1 MTPFGGVR
9 GRALGLAA
17 VAMVACCAHAQQAVF
32 RIGTF
37 DRSSLEFSGDS
48 PKEPVRYIVGQS
60 GDKSWYASQTVFA
73 PGQQPSAASAPRA
86 IVFSLA
92 SAPAKSYVLHLS
104 VLLESACV
112 PALRVEINGRHGLLF
127 LHPKLDFSNGDQGDS
142 FYPAYSQADAT
153 LDVPGSDL
161 HAGRNELTLQAV
173 AADASVVPDASLTY
187 DAMELD
193 RADAAPP
200 KPAAEVVPTIFYTRQ
215 GVGLTEQVQVFV
227 HSAEPMPKGMA
238 VELALGGKRYR
249 ESTAQAEDFG
259 DARLTYQVPEFAAA
273 AQAQVSWEVAGRRS
287 KAEQTV
293 APQKKWTLYLVPH
306 IHVDVGYSDYQ
317 AKVAAIQAHAIDE
330 AIEMIAKHPE
340 FRYSLDGEWD
350 LAQFLATRTPAQQ
363 QRALADIEAQKI
375 FVPAQYANLLTGF
388 PTAETLIRSLYPSA
402 DFSREHHTPF
412 DYANITDV
420 PSYSW
425 SYASILAAAGI
436 HDLVGGSNNYRAP
449 VLLQGRL
456 NEDSPF
462 YWQGPDGG
470 KVLLWYSRIY
480 QQMQMLFGLPPVLD
494 AGRETLPLFLQ
505 QYEHPG
511 YHADAVILYGSQV
524 ENTDLFPQQA
534 ELAGE
539 WNRQYAY
546 PRMEYSGFHT
556 ALEAIAKQFGAAIP
570 TISGDGGPY
579 WEDGIASDAHYAAM
593 ERWNEPR
600 ALSAEKL
607 DTLSTLADP
616 ELAPDTTLLD
626 HMWTN
631 MVLMDEHTWDAY
643 NSVSSPRSEEA
654 VDQLAIKD
662 RYAVNAQAQADFL
675 VRNSLQNLARSIP
688 GAAGTLIVF
697 NTLNWQRDGLVAV
710 DLPDGYA
717 IVDGGTHQTVPY
729 TMLFAGNGFH
739 HVEFLA
745 AGVPAVGHKT
755 YSYAL
760 QKTGPVAAAKA
771 GAGAGTDSTIMENA
785 YYRVTLDPASGAIG
799 SIYDKQLQRELVNEK
814 SPYRFGQYLYVTGG
828 DKAPNTLLQY
838 SHVEPAPQLTVHGAQ
853 NGTLLS
859 IEPTVYGMA
868 AHMESSDTNTPR
880 IETDVLLFRNE
891 KKIEIVEHLK
901 KKEVYTKEGVYFAF
915 PFDMPQPQFQYE
927 VQNGVVDPATEMY
940 PGAGHEWFSVQHW
953 ASVQQNG
960 VSATVMPLD
969 ASLVTLG
976 DINRGQ
982 WLSRFG
988 RRPGTIFSYVMNN
1001 YWDTNYRAGQ
1011 GGEFSFHYVI
1021 TSAPTTDAPA
1031 LSRMGWEA
1039 VTPFETDTVT
1049 TQDRSGPMGTT
1060 AAQLPTS
1067 LLDVNDPD
1075 LLFETWKHAEDGN
1088 GTILRFL
1095 DLGGA
1100 ARSVTVR
1107 LPALDLKEAW
1117 QTDAVER
1124 DQQRLQ
1130 LEGHDGFE
1138 FAVRPHQ
1145 IVTVRVV
1152 TKKESLRAASGHGT

>member
-1 MTPFGGVR
+1 
-9 GRALGLAA
+9 LWLAA
-17 VAMVACCAHAQQAVF
+17 VAMVAFSAHAQQTVF

-48 PKEPVRYIVGQS
+48 PKEPVRYVVGQS
-60 GDKSWYASQTVFA
+60 GDKSWYASQTVLA
-73 PGQQPSAASAPRA
+73 PGQQPSPDSAPRA

-104 VLLESACV
+104 ALLESACV

-142 FYPAYSQADAT
+142 FYPAYSQADVT

-161 HAGRNELTLQAV
+161 HAGQNALTLQAV

-187 DAMELD
+187 DAIELD
-193 RADAAPP
+193 GSEAAPP
-200 KPAAEVVPTIFYTRQ
+200 KPTADVVPTIFYTRQ
-215 GVGLTEQVQVFV
+215 GAGLTEQVHVFV
-227 HSAEPMPKGMA
+227 HSAEPMPKGMP
-238 VELALGGKRYR
+238 VELMLGGKRYR
-249 ESTAQAEDFG
+249 ESTAEADDFG
-259 DARLTYQVPEFAAA
+259 DARLTYEVPEFAAA
-273 AQAQVSWEVAGRRS
+273 AQAQVSWEAAGRRS
-287 KAEQTV
+287 RAEQTV
-293 APQKKWTLYLVPH
+293 TPQKKWTLYLVPH

-317 AKVAAIQAHAIDE
+317 AKIAAIQAHAIDE

-363 QRALADIEAQKI
+363 QRALADIEAQTI

-539 WNRQYAY
+539 WNQQYAY
-546 PRMEYSGFHT
+546 PRMEYSGFHA
-556 ALEAIAKQFGAAIP
+556 ALAAIAKQFGSTIP
-570 TISGDGGPY
+570 TLSGDGGPY
-579 WEDGIASDAHYAAM
+579 WEDGIASDAHYAAI

-616 ELAPDTTLLD
+616 VLAPDTTLLD
-626 HMWTN
+626 RMWTN

-654 VDQLAIKD
+654 VEQLAIKD
-662 RYAVNAQAQADFL
+662 QYAVQAQAQADFL
-675 VRNSLQNLARSIP
+675 VRNSMQNLARSI
-688 GAAGTLIVF
+688 GGGAGTLIVF
-697 NTLNWQRDGLVAV
+697 NTLNWARNGLVSV
-710 DLPDGYA
+710 DLPDGYEIDDA
-717 IVDGGTHQTVPY
+717 THHTVPY
-729 TMLFAGNGFH
+729 TVLFAGNGFH
-739 HVEFLA
+739 HVQFVA
-745 AGVPAVGHKT
+745 AAVPAVGYTT
-755 YSYAL
+755 YSYQL
-760 QKTGPVAAAKA
+760 QKTEPVAAAKVAA
-771 GAGAGTDSTIMENA
+771 GAEPTTMENA
-785 YYRVTLDPASGAIG
+785 YYRVTLDPTSGAIR

-814 SPYRFGQYLYVTGG
+814 SAYRFGQYLYVTGG

-838 SHVEPAPQLTVHGAQ
+838 SHVEPTPQLTVHGAE

-868 AHMESSDTNTPR
+868 AHMESSATNTPL
-880 IETDVLLFRNE
+880 IQTDVLLFRNE
-891 KKIEIVEHLK
+891 KKIEIVEDLRK
-901 KKEVYTKEGVYFAF
+901 QEVYTKEGVYFAF

-927 VQNGVVDPATEMY
+927 VQNGVVDPAKDMY

-982 WLSRFG
+982 WLSSFG
-988 RRPGTIFSYVMNN
+988 QRTGTIFSYVMNN

-1021 TSAPTTDAPA
+1021 TSAPSTDAPA

-1049 TQDRSGPMGTT
+1049 TQDRSEPMAAT

-1067 LLDVNDPD
+1067 LLDVNDRD

-1100 ARSVTVR
+1100 ARTVTVR
-1107 LPALDLKEAW
+1107 LPALALEEAW
-1117 QTDAVER
+1117 ETDAVER

-1130 LEGHDGFE
+1130 LQGSDGFTVS
-1138 FAVRPHQ
+1138 VRPHQ

-1152 TKKESLRAASGHGT
+1152 TKK